1 MGSTTIALIFLAT
14 GQTFDLPKGL
24 QSALCFV
31 ESTHRAHVVNKDDGK
46 SSSIGLCQIK
56 LATARMMGYKGTA
69 AQLKNPRINAYFS
82 AKYLKWQI
90 DRYDW
95 DIDKAIAAYNAGKFI
110 PGKTS
115 FAANQKYL
123 DSVLKAWDEGR

>member
-1 MGSTTIALIFLAT
+1 MGSTTIALLFVSM

-56 LATARMMGYKGTA
+56 LATARMMGFKGTA
-69 AQLKNPRINAYFS
+69 EQLKDPKINAYYS
-82 AKYLKWQI
+82 AKYLRWQL

-95 DIDKAIAAYNAGKFI
+95 HLDKAIAAYNSGTFI
-110 PGKTS
+110 PGKKN
-115 FAANQKYL
+115 FAVNQGYL
-123 DSVLKAWDEGR
+123 DAVLKAWDEGR